1 MTDEQILDIFYTK
14 VIPEAQRGKI
24 DCYFKINMPFNLT
37 IENKE
42 ISKCKD
48 LPYEGLFI
56 PTLKIT
62 NKKEFDKK
70 LVEYLKKAQTF
81 YNQSDFAF
89 LNDLDRELPEEAASS
104 KKEEY
109 QIKYIIC
116 SLFANAS
123 FSDFEFPINFLNSRL
138 EMFDNKI
145 IASEEEVDLGY
156 LESIGG
162 RLFIKEDISPIKSET
177 PYRITSHLQFD
188 DGYDLILPEIY
199 AGKTNSQYQ
208 LYGIQK
214 TTKNS
219 EIDEKPYLKQI
230 RKGFISKINGAP
242 EHYFLAVMLFLSL
255 CSDKEIEAIT
265 FLVER
270 WNAKRIAMT
279 NKASKYLNYSIEDL
293 EKEQDKIQTNITDIF
308 IRYFT
313 KLEDVSTGLDFSVIP
328 LDIDASL
335 HISIKDN
342 FESRSTVFNELFE
355 LSKKYKSQEESTKR

>member
-1 MTDEQILDIFYTK
+1 
-14 VIPEAQRGKI
+14 
-24 DCYFKINMPFNLT
+24 MPQ
-37 IENKE
+37 
-42 ISKCKD
+42 
-48 LPYEGLFI
+48 
-56 PTLKIT
+56 
-62 NKKEFDKK
+62 
-70 LVEYLKKAQTF
+70 V
-81 YNQSDFAF
+81 
-89 LNDLDRELPEEAASS
+89 ASS

-116 SLFANAS
+116 SLLANAS
-123 FSDFEFPINFLNSRL
+123 FTDFEFPYNFLNSRL

-145 IASEEEVDLGY
+145 IDSEEEVDLGY

-162 RLFIKEDISPIKSET
+162 RLFAKEEISPIKSET
-177 PYRITSHLQFD
+177 PYRIKSRLQFA

-199 AGKTNSQYQ
+199 VGKENNQYK
-208 LYGIQK
+208 LYGIRK

-242 EHYFLAVMLFLSL
+242 EHYFLAAMLFLSL
-255 CSDKEIEAIT
+255 CNDKEIEAVT

-279 NKASKYLNYSIEDL
+279 NKVSKYTDYSMEDL

-313 KLEDVSTGLDFSVIP
+313 KLEDVCTGLDFSAIP

-342 FESRSTVFNELFE
+342 FESRSVVFNELFD
-355 LSKKYKSQEESTKR
+355 LSKKYKSQEENIKR